1 MNSLILKETQAMN
14 MLRTQR
20 RIINMIQVVDLSKYI
35 NLEDRY
41 LSGRDEGNHFR
52 NMLQKHKIDFNE
64 SIEIKIPKRIIG
76 INMSFFLGMFDEK
89 IGKFNSREE
98 LENKIKF
105 TIENEKYRK
114 QIEED
119 IDTAISEIL
128 DNQSIEELNI

>member
-1 MNSLILKETQAMN
+1 MS
-14 MLRTQR
+14 
-20 RIINMIQVVDLSKYI
+20 QVVDSSKYI

-52 NMLQKHKIDFNE
+52 DMLQKHKIDFNE

-128 DNQSIEELNI
+128 DNQSIEELNIWLLI